1 MRVGQVVAGVFLFL
15 SVLVISAFA
24 YVLWSKEI
32 TLIEGN
38 EGIVVKQF
46 DCYTSFLRAEDGTW
60 NKAIPEEYVQ

>member
-1 MRVGQVVAGVFLFL
+1 MRVSQVVAGVFLFL

-38 EGIVVKQF
+38 EGIVVK
-46 DCYTSFLRAEDGTW
+46 
-60 NKAIPEEYVQ
+60 